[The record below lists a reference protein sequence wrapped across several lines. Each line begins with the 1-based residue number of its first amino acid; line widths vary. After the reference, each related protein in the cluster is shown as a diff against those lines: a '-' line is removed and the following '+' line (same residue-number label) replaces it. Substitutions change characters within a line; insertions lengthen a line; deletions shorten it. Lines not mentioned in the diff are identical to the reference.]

1 MTALLKTQMR
11 SEMAVGAAPIP
22 FVVGAPTPA
31 VNPAVSPGATSLRS
45 PSLRCPRC
53 RRALV
58 PVREGELQC
67 TRPARPH
74 SYPIVAGIPD
84 LRATLEADITVAR
97 ERADAKVLAEVLSRV
112 HVDGDDLSE
121 DVSLLARDGAFDE
134 ESWGIGGASA
144 PRSSEDVLNDWQGL
158 DHDAPDPH
166 MVLDVGC
173 GSGVLLESA
182 ARRWPVC
189 VGVDGSLRRLVL
201 ARHRL
206 NQSGVRARLVCANA
220 DALPFSDGLFDRVI
234 SEWVLELSPRKERAL
249 REWNRVLSAQGR
261 LWISTSNRWSVSR
274 DPHLGIPALSWL
286 PMQLVDLWAKWHGL
300 TVPQRALVGTKQ
312 LRGLLEETGFSRV
325 RLGRPVADRASGAPP
340 VHRSAKTVGRKSLYD
355 HALVR
360 EIAKRVRPMLLA
372 TAGALPRVRGR
383 VAFDRYVA
391 RLAL

>member
-1 MTALLKTQMR
+1 MG
-11 SEMAVGAAPIP
+11 VGAAPIP
-22 FVVGAPTPA
+22 LVAGVPSPALNQAVAPG
-31 VNPAVSPGATSLRS
+31 VATS

-53 RRALV
+53 RRTLV
-58 PVREGELQC
+58 PLREGELQC

-97 ERADAKVLAEVLSRV
+97 ERADARVLAEMLSRDPL
-112 HVDGDDLSE
+112 DGDSLSE
-121 DVSLLARDGAFDE
+121 DVSLLARGGAFAE
-134 ESWGIGGASA
+134 ESGIGGAFGN
-144 PRSSEDVLNDWQGL
+144 SEDVLNDWQEL
-158 DHDAPDPH
+158 DRYTPDPR

-173 GSGVLLESA
+173 KSGALLEAA

-189 VGVDGSLRRLVL
+189 VGVDGSLRRLVM

-206 NQSGVRARLVCANA
+206 KQAGVRARLVCANV
-220 DALPFSDGLFDRVI
+220 DALPFADGIFDRVI
-234 SEWVLELSPRKERAL
+234 AEWVLELSPRKERAL
-249 REWNRVLSAQGR
+249 REWNRMLSEHGR

-274 DPHLGIPALSWL
+274 DPQLGIPALSWL

-300 TVPQRALVGTKQ
+300 TFPQRALVGTKR
-312 LRGLLEETGFSRV
+312 LRRLLQETGFSRV
-325 RLGRPVADRASGAPP
+325 RLGKPVADESSGTQSRGRRAMTIA
-340 VHRSAKTVGRKSLYD
+340 RKTLYD
-355 HALVR
+355 LALVR

-372 TAGALPRVRGR
+372 TAGTPPRARSR